1 MAERNLTSSKEPW
14 IRPDGA
20 FTVVE
25 TTALG
30 FATMAMIIMFEASMV
45 GERLKLPGA
54 KKVGNKLEHVLYTP
68 KQIQKRRESE
78 NNNSES

>member
-1 MAERNLTSSKEPW
+1 MAEKNIKPFKEHS
-14 IRPDGA
+14 IRTEGA

-30 FATMAMIIMFEASMV
+30 LATMAMIVAFEASRV

-54 KKVGNKLEHVLYTP
+54 ETVRGRLERVLYTS
-68 KQIQKRRESE
+68 KE
-78 NNNSES
+78 